1 MFGIRIINFCCSGV
15 ISCGKPQWLLQEQ
28 WLDQALVQNDAHT
41 HSYQRVKSKTKCLR
55 WLRHSLIHSDSCRV
69 WSSVWGFGCWDG
81 TLPLVCPTKS
91 PGPLKNSFTATDVF
105 TSKQNSNT
113 QRKQTQDHTCLCMRL
128 YRCPFVSVPWKKT
141 LWLPVWDL
149 CAFVVWCYG
158 RGTAWS
164 KITGYW

>member
-1 MFGIRIINFCCSGV
+1 M
-15 ISCGKPQWLLQEQ
+15 
-28 WLDQALVQNDAHT
+28 
-41 HSYQRVKSKTKCLR
+41 R

-105 TSKQNSNT
+105 TSKDNGNT

-158 RGTAWS
+158 RGTVWS
-164 KITGYW
+164 KILVTGKFPRMVGMKDLECLSVFGQWRVWALTSAKLGV